1 MRDPISEDRRH
12 RGRPSRRWVLP
23 AALLAAIVL
32 AAACGNRLDHDEIVA
47 AAGGGQTTGPGAAV
61 EPGATADVPGVAA
74 SDAGIGAGG
83 DAGGGD
89 TAGPVSGGD
98 AGGGDNAGAGTATA
112 GGGGSAEAGATR
124 STRPAAKAPIVL
136 GNVGSYSGLGSTTA
150 GARTI
155 LQVWAQWVTERGG
168 LDGHPVR
175 VVTADDGGDP
185 ARHQALVQDMVE
197 NQNVFAFIGN
207 WAPFNQARSAQAY
220 LEQRR
225 VPVIGG
231 DATDAIWWSSP
242 MFFPQASHP
251 SSITW
256 GLANIA
262 GRKLGKKRLAI
273 IYCAE
278 SVTCKQVRDDLV
290 EKGYAKQ
297 NGLEVVYEA
306 QVSIAQPDFTAQ
318 CVQAQR
324 AQADVFSIADDA
336 SSARRLA
343 ASCARQGYR
352 PTYIAGSLTLANN
365 MAEEPTL
372 DGLQG
377 LVQTFPWFV
386 NTAETK
392 EFFEAGKRY
401 APDLE
406 LTSST
411 ALGWVSGK
419 LVERA
424 IAAAGGLGNPPDREK
439 LLAGLWSLQ
448 NESLGGL
455 TAPITFARE
464 KPAPPT
470 KCFFHVRIAKGEW
483 DAPDGPKVSGC
494 QP

>member
-1 MRDPISEDRRH
+1 MGSGVKQRPQSLHRDVGARPRRH
-12 RGRPSRRWVLP
+12 WWV
-23 AALLAAIVL
+23 AALLAASIL
-32 AAACGNRLDHDEIVA
+32 AVACGNRLDHDEIVA
-47 AAGGGQTTGPGAAV
+47 AARGVQAGSGPQAI
-61 EPGATADVPGVAA
+61 EPGAPEEGTD
-74 SDAGIGAGG
+74 GAGSVE
-83 DAGGGD
+83 
-89 TAGPVSGGD
+89 TAT
-98 AGGGDNAGAGTATA
+98 GAGTASSGAEPGGTSTDGGGAASGA
-112 GGGGSAEAGATR
+112 GGSE
-124 STRPAAKAPIVL
+124 RPATKAPIVL

-155 LQVWAQWVTERGG
+155 LQVWAQWVTARGG

-175 VVTADDGGDP
+175 IVTADDGGDP

-197 NQNVFAFIGN
+197 NQGAFAFIGN
-207 WAPFNQARSAQAY
+207 WAPFNQARSAQEY
-220 LEQRR
+220 LERRR

-256 GLANIA
+256 GLANVA
-262 GRKLGKKRLAI
+262 GRKLGKKRLAL

-290 EKGYAKQ
+290 DKGYAEQ
-297 NGLEVVYEA
+297 NGLRVVYEA

-365 MAEEPTL
+365 MAAEPTL
-372 DGLQG
+372 DGLHG

-386 NTAETK
+386 KTEATN
-392 EFFEAGKRY
+392 EFFEAAKKY
-401 APDLE
+401 APNLE

-424 IAAAGGLGNPPDREK
+424 VAAAGGLGDPPSRDK

-455 TAPITFARE
+455 TAPMAFARE
-464 KPAPPT
+464 KPAPAT
-470 KCFFHVRIAKGEW
+470 KCFFLVKITKGEW
-483 DAPDGPKVSGC
+483 DAPGGDKIAGC